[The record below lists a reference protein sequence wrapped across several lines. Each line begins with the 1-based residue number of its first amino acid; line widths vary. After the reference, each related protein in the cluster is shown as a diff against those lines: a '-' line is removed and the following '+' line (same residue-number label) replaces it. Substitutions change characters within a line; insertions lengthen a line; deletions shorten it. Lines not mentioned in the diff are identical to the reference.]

1 MGEPNAVGHRGHKQ
15 SLARW
20 LFNPFQFVAGATALC
35 AGLGVML
42 ATALLASAT
51 GVHFDGVLDCHFGGT
66 GAPLWLHL
74 GEVIVDWVCMG
85 VILTVCGLL
94 FSRSSFRIVDVFGT
108 QALARAP
115 YLVVA
120 AVSLLAP
127 ARNAVGEL
135 AAAMQTGDGLS
146 GIDTGDALLAGVT
159 LLLCV
164 LMGIWMV
171 ALMYRAY
178 SVSCNL
184 KGPKAIGSFI
194 AALIAAEIVSKAA
207 WWQLYRATG

>member
-1 MGEPNAVGHRGHKQ
+1 
-15 SLARW
+15 
-20 LFNPFQFVAGATALC
+20 
-35 AGLGVML
+35 ML

-51 GVHFDGVLDCHFGGT
+51 GLHFDGVLDCHFDGT

-120 AVSLLAP
+120 VVSLPAP
-127 ARNAVGEL
+127 VRNAVGEL
-135 AAAMQTGDGLS
+135 AAAAQTGDVLS
-146 GIDTGDALLAGVT
+146 GIGTGDALLAGIA
-159 LLLCV
+159 LLVCL

-184 KGPKAIGSFI
+184 KGSKAIGSFI
-194 AALIAAEIVSKAA
+194 VGLIVAEIVSKAT
-207 WWQLYRATG
+207 WWQLYRVTV

>member
-1 MGEPNAVGHRGHKQ
+1 MGEPTAVGHHGHKQ

-51 GVHFDGVLDCHFGGT
+51 GVHFDGVLDCHFADT
-66 GAPLWLHL
+66 GAPRWLHL
-74 GEVIVDWVCMG
+74 GEVIVGWACMG
-85 VILTVCGLL
+85 IILTVCGFL

-127 ARNAVGEL
+127 VRNAVGEL
-135 AAAMQTGDGLS
+135 AAAAQ
-146 GIDTGDALLAGVT
+146 TGDALSGIGTGAALLAGIA
-159 LLLCV
+159 LLVCLV
-164 LMGIWMV
+164 MGIWMV

-184 KGPKAIGSFI
+184 KGSKAIGPASLQAF
-194 AALIAAEIVSKAA
+194 
-207 WWQLYRATG
+207 QLPGTMSYQL